1 MAQASI
7 DNFSHAAFW
16 AALGQIVFINIL
28 LSGDNAIVIA
38 MACRD
43 LPRQQR
49 RWGMVIGAGA
59 AVLLRIVFSGIIAQ
73 LMLLPY
79 LKMAGGVALLYIAVK
94 LLVPKRSDKEQVETV
109 ASLWRAVGIV
119 VVADVVM
126 SFDNIVAIAAAAN
139 GSLLSLAIGLAL
151 SIPLILAGA
160 TLTMAMLDRFPL
172 LIWAGAALL
181 GWLAGEV
188 IATDPVVASLLTT
201 TFGGRLATNIVLA
214 AAGAG
219 AVLVVGLGG
228 LWRRLRDS
236 RAGKERAGGR
246 VGRA

>member
-7 DNFSHAAFW
+7 DNFGHAAFW
-16 AALGQIVFINIL
+16 AALGQIIFINIL

-38 MACRD
+38 MACRE

-59 AVLLRIVFSGIIAQ
+59 AVLLRIVFSGVIAQ

-79 LKMAGGVALLYIAVK
+79 LKMAGGVALFYIAVK
-94 LLVPKRSDKEQVETV
+94 LLVPKRSDKEQVKTV
-109 ASLWRAVGIV
+109 ASLWRAVWIV

-126 SFDNIVAIAAAAN
+126 SFDNVLAIAAAAN
-139 GSLLSLAIGLAL
+139 GNLLSLAIGLAL

-160 TLTMAMLDRFPL
+160 TLTMAMLERFPL

-181 GWLAGEV
+181 GWLAGEI
-188 IATDPVVASLLTT
+188 IATDPVVAKHLTT
-201 TFGGRLATNIVLA
+201 SFGERLADNTVLA
-214 AAGAG
+214 AAGTG
-219 AVLVVGLGG
+219 AVLVISLGG
-228 LWRRLRDS
+228 LWRRLRI
-236 RAGKERAGGR
+236 
-246 VGRA
+246 

>member
-1 MAQASI
+1 MAQVSI
-7 DNFSHAAFW
+7 DNFGHAAFW
-16 AALGQIVFINIL
+16 AALAQIIFINIL

-38 MACRD
+38 MACRE

-59 AVLLRIVFSGIIAQ
+59 AVLLRIIFSGIIAQ
-73 LMLLPY
+73 LLLLPY
-79 LKMAGGVALLYIAVK
+79 LKMAGGVALFCIAVK
-94 LLVPKRSDKEQVETV
+94 LLVPKRSDKEQVDAV

-126 SFDNIVAIAAAAN
+126 SFDNILAIAAAAN
-139 GSLLSLAIGLAL
+139 GSLLSLVIGLAL

-188 IATDPVVASLLTT
+188 IATDPVVASHLTT
-201 TFGGRLATNIVLA
+201 TFGERLASNTVLA

-219 AVLVVGLGG
+219 AVLVVSFGG
-228 LWRRLRDS
+228 LWRRLRES
-236 RAGKERAGGR
+236 NAGK
-246 VGRA
+246 